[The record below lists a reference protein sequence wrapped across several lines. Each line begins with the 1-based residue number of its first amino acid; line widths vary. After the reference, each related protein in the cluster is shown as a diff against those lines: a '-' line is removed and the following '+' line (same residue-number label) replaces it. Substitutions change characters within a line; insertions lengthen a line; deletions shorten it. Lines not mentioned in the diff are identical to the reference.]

1 MIDTN
6 NNLSAEEGRPTT
18 LTYFKNILH
27 IGTHNIKGFN
37 SIGKQIHFF
46 TQYDIDYNLD
56 IIGLTE
62 TKTKK
67 SEEKIWSKTQK
78 KKLGKKKKKKLK
90 KKKKKKK
97 KRIMEM
103 LFQVLI
109 EILIIFILPGGQV
122 KK

>member
-6 NNLSAEEGRPTT
+6 NDLNADEGRPTS

-67 SEEKIWSKTQK
+67 NEDKIWSKTQK
-78 KKLGKKKKKKLK
+78 NFK

-97 KRIMEM
+97 
-103 LFQVLI
+103 
-109 EILIIFILPGGQV
+109 GQ
-122 KK
+122 